1 MVQAEM
7 NLYLSL
13 QSHFYVKYKK
23 WKHNQQTIITVRLI
37 LTQALENDDEQ
48 YSGISIKRTPLVQ
61 KMCPLYR
68 DVHFIEI
75 FSEIVWPKS
84 KAIRS
89 SPYCSP
95 YRGVRFIV
103 CPLYRDSTVF

>member
-23 WKHNQQTIITVRLI
+23 WKHNQQPIITVRLI

-68 DVHFIEI
+68 DF
-75 FSEIVWPKS
+75 F
-84 KAIRS
+84 
-89 SPYCSP
+89 
-95 YRGVRFIV
+95 
-103 CPLYRDSTVF
+103 RDSLTEKQSNPLLATLSAL